1 MTSAVVPPSSLQKLK
16 NASRYALYS
25 VLRIISMFISSK
37 SCSLMQSTKNGAETN
52 NIKLHLWLL
61 IQIQILDRVYFMYFR
76 DTHHK
81 NPCCHSTKRFI
92 TEACTGTSFSAV
104 RPDSLQ
110 PNLWSSHLCLKSQMC
125 SVFTKFSYLPLAVTY
140 TTTLIQRPM
149 LIIWHVLASK
159 IPKENVL
166 HKG

>member
-16 NASRYALYS
+16 NASRYALYN

-61 IQIQILDRVYFMYFR
+61 IQILILYRVYFIYFR

-81 NPCCHSTKRFI
+81 NPCRHSTKSFI
-92 TEACTGTSFSAV
+92 AKACNRTSFSEV
-104 RPDSLQ
+104 HPDSLW
-110 PNLWSSHLCLKSQMC
+110 PNLWSSLLCLKSQTC
-125 SVFTKFSYLPLAVTY
+125 YVFTKFSDPPLAVTY

-149 LIIWHVLASK
+149 LIIWHVLACK
-159 IPKENVL
+159 TPKQNV
-166 HKG
+166 

>member
-16 NASRYALYS
+16 NASRYALYN

-61 IQIQILDRVYFMYFR
+61 IQILILYTVCFTYFR

-81 NPCCHSTKRFI
+81 NPCCHSTKSFI
-92 TEACTGTSFSAV
+92 TKACNGTSFSAV
-104 RPDSLQ
+104 HPDSLW
-110 PNLWSSHLCLKSQMC
+110 PNLWSSHSCLNSQTC
-125 SVFTKFSYLPLAVTY
+125 YVFTKFSDPSLVVTY

-149 LIIWHVLASK
+149 LIIWHVLVCK
-159 IPKENVL
+159 IPKQNVL
-166 HKG
+166 NKG